1 MMKGYPLLT
10 TPWTDPGPMDPT
22 APAETWAAA
31 RLPAGAIPPHAL
43 IAGANAALTTI
54 LTAHQAATG
63 GGPTLHQL
71 FDYLC
76 TPEVS

>member
-31 RLPAGAIPPHAL
+31 RLSAGEHPTNTPA
-43 IAGANAALTTI
+43 AGANATLTPI